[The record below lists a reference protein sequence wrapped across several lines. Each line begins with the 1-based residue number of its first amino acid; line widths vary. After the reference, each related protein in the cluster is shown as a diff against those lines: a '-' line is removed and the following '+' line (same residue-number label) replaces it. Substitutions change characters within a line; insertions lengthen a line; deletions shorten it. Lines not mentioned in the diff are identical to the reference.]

1 MIKDVS
7 DAVNAATCALAR
19 ISTFRSTT
27 GHREDCSWCK
37 SDPRDLCQMVAEF
50 MGDSVNSAAIR
61 LYETQAAQKTMES
74 MWQ

>member
-1 MIKDVS
+1 MIKDIS
-7 DAVNAATCALAR
+7 DAVAASSCALAR

-37 SDPRDLCQMVAEF
+37 QDPRDLCRMVAEF
-50 MGDSVNSAAIR
+50 MGDSANSASIR
-61 LYETQAAQKTMES
+61 LYEAQVAQKTMES

>member
-1 MIKDVS
+1 VIKDIS

-37 SDPRDLCQMVAEF
+37 KDPRDLCQMVAEF
-50 MGDSVNSAAIR
+50 MGDSANSASIR
-61 LYETQAAQKTMES
+61 LYESQAAQKTMES